1 MMPRM
6 PPLDADT
13 LLMVI
18 AVFDAVACVVWLLLG
33 GVLRIAPRASRL
45 IAAHHGLLAISWW
58 PTVPASLE
66 MPVLL
71 PVSTLAVGLLTAG
84 IRSLTRVRPVSTDI
98 VAVVAVAVIAQ
109 LAVALFHPD
118 LATARVIVNLA
129 GAVLALMA
137 ARDIAIGAGFG
148 WALKGAL
155 LLPYALLGGV
165 CLWRAVDLLG
175 WLPRTLSLAGIGD
188 NGALALLRLV
198 VNLALLTG
206 LVALVLQ
213 RLIARVRHLTRRDAL
228 TGLLNR
234 RALEEQLARFQAQ
247 VDRGRR
253 HALLVL
259 DVDHFKRI
267 NDELGHAGGDA
278 ALQHLAAVIGETLRD
293 TDAFGR
299 LGGEEFAVLLPD
311 TDMAGAMLVA
321 ERLRRLLQERPM
333 DWDDKTWPL
342 SASFGVALMRRAD
355 AHGRGTLA
363 RADAAMYAAKARGRN
378 RVLRCPDDAEAA

>member
-1 MMPRM
+1 MPRM

-33 GVLRIAPRASRL
+33 EALRIAPRAARL
-45 IAAHHGLLAISWW
+45 IAAHHGLLALSWW
-58 PTVPASLE
+58 PALPASLE
-66 MPVLL
+66 I
-71 PVSTLAVGLLTAG
+71 PVSLPLSVVASGLLTAG
-84 IRSLTRVRPVSTDI
+84 IRGLMRVRYTLNDI
-98 VAVVAVAVIAQ
+98 VAIVVVALVAAALSYPH
-109 LAVALFHPD
+109 LAA
-118 LATARVIVNLA
+118 ARVVDNVA
-129 GAVLALMA
+129 GAVLVLMA

-148 WALKGAL
+148 LVLTSAV
-155 LLPYALLGGV
+155 LLPYAVLGGV
-165 CLWRAVDLLG
+165 CLWRAADLLG
-175 WLPRTLSLAGIGD
+175 WLPPAMSLAGMTD
-188 NGALALLRLV
+188 NAPLALLRLV
-198 VNLALLTG
+198 VNLTIATG

-234 RALEEQLARFQAQ
+234 RALEELLARLQAQ

-278 ALQHLAAVIGETLRD
+278 ALQHLATVIGDTLRD

-311 TDMAGAMLVA
+311 TDLAGAMLVA
-321 ERLRRLLQERPM
+321 ERLRRLLQERPL

-342 SASFGVALMRRAD
+342 SASFGVAMMRRED
-355 AHGRGTLA
+355 LQGRGALA

-378 RVLRCPDDAEAA
+378 RVLRCPDDAEFA